1 MTKLPRSRG
10 PSCDAESISS
20 SITGCCPP
28 APTPFRYLTA
38 SSEVTRYQQP
48 SFRSMELLLPASLW
62 SDSFVQERARY
73 TLLPRHLSQFSSPS
87 ASATLMPSSS
97 SARDSTPST
106 TAALVTTQ
114 EEQRRTS
121 SADVDNCLSGCAPG
135 RWSFMT
141 IYRNFKRAREEAATW
156 VKTPEMSRRDCLADN
171 APEGDFF
178 SERPYRPS
186 APPILSL
193 SSPSMS
199 PVDGCSTTEVDDG
212 DNYGEE
218 VIVQSRGLS
227 SSCPSSSTTSRA
239 ESMGAAAWYS
249 AAAAVAS
256 EVNIQSTML
265 HGYQVTQSSFP
276 ATAGVAATSLTAEY
290 AEAFR
295 LLEIVL
301 DQVSTAHA
309 THCPL
314 CSPPR
319 PPRWGRGAQLAL
331 PPTARTPDAIPPP
344 STPISHV
351 PWLVICGVRTSSLQ
365 MWKGRQRW
373 ESSASAAARL
383 FPAEP
388 PRRSSSLPER
398 DQTRALQGSRGV
410 SSSGARLCRA
420 GWTPTAACALGNSVR
435 ARPPLLTAAATVASR
450 VRKER
455 VGRRGAHVHHL
466 PPSHSSVK
474 LTSPFLF
481 FLEHKNTHQRH

>member
-38 SSEVTRYQQP
+38 SSEVTRYQHP

-87 ASATLMPSSS
+87 ASTTLMPSSS

-121 SADVDNCLSGCAPG
+121 SADVDNCLSGRAPG

-171 APEGDFF
+171 APEGNFF

-186 APPILSL
+186 TPPILSL

-218 VIVQSRGLS
+218 VIVQGRGLS

-249 AAAAVAS
+249 TAAAVAS
-256 EVNIQSTML
+256 EVNIQNTML

-276 ATAGVAATSLTAEY
+276 ATAGVAATSLTAEH

-295 LLEIVL
+295 VFEIVL
-301 DQVSTAHA
+301 DRVSTAHA
-309 THCPL
+309 TRCPL

-331 PPTARTPDAIPPP
+331 PPTARTPDAMPPIYP
-344 STPISHV
+344 DQSRAMVSE
-351 PWLVICGVRTSSLQ
+351 
-365 MWKGRQRW
+365 MW
-373 ESSASAAARL
+373 
-383 FPAEP
+383 
-388 PRRSSSLPER
+388 
-398 DQTRALQGSRGV
+398 
-410 SSSGARLCRA
+410 GARKFSTDVERQAAMVTHRQHLLQRA
-420 GWTPTAACALGNSVR
+420 CSLLNRHDDRLLYLSETKPALFKEAVECHPMVRACADLGGL
-435 ARPPLLTAAATVASR
+435 PLLRVLSAT
-450 VRKER
+450 
-455 VGRRGAHVHHL
+455 L
-466 PPSHSSVK
+466 
-474 LTSPFLF
+474 
-481 FLEHKNTHQRH
+481 